1 MINNDLK
8 PQKYYLYTAQ
18 RVYVEKK
25 GYYLQIELEFFLKL
39 Q

>member
-1 MINNDLK
+1 MILNHRNI
-8 PQKYYLYTAQ
+8 YLYTAQ